1 MSDEELIRASFKDGS
16 AYGELYERY
25 FEETLDFLTS
35 RFFYRTSLK
44 REDAKDISQVA
55 FAKAYNKLG
64 SFRFNSKFKTWVFS
78 IARNSAID
86 FLRSKENKIHFEELS
101 FLDEDG
107 EESVAEIMD
116 ENMLPP
122 DKEISLKE
130 ETDSILS
137 SVNKTK
143 ESLSDSQK
151 RIFDLIFVD
160 EKKYKEASQ
169 ILGCPIGTVMS
180 RVLSTRKKFAK
191 LKS

>member
-169 ILGCPIGTVMS
+169 ILGCPIGYGYEQG
-180 RVLSTRKKFAK
+180 FIH
-191 LKS
+191 